1 MDGVQQI
8 PCIRTFDE
16 NMIEID
22 ASLMGT
28 RELND
33 LLREMMLSGYER
45 VVLRNVCGQRYIGT
59 RLYSPER
66 RVMNIEIH
74 GTPGNDLGAF
84 LFGHRIVVHGNAQ
97 DGVGNTMESGE
108 IVINGRAGDVAGM
121 SMRGGRIFVK
131 GNVGYRAALH
141 MKEHHQ
147 KRPVIVVGGTSQDFL
162 GEYMAGGIVILL
174 GLYGAHNASFI
185 GSGMHGGAIYLR
197 GSVREEQVS
206 SNALISKPDEADMDI
221 LGDHISG
228 FIERF
233 PDLSIEIDCILEGE
247 WTKLTPRSNRPYRK
261 LYA

>member
-59 RLYSPER
+59 RLYSPQR
-66 RVMNIEIH
+66 RVMTIEIY

-84 LFGHRIVVHGNAQ
+84 LFGHRILVHSNAQ

-108 IVINGRAGDVAGM
+108 IVINGRAMSQECQCAVAG
-121 SMRGGRIFVK
+121 
-131 GNVGYRAALH
+131 
-141 MKEHHQ
+141 
-147 KRPVIVVGGTSQDFL
+147 
-162 GEYMAGGIVILL
+162 
-174 GLYGAHNASFI
+174 
-185 GSGMHGGAIYLR
+185 YL
-197 GSVREEQVS
+197 
-206 SNALISKPDEADMDI
+206 
-221 LGDHISG
+221 
-228 FIERF
+228 
-233 PDLSIEIDCILEGE
+233 
-247 WTKLTPRSNRPYRK
+247 
-261 LYA
+261 